1 MSQLE
6 FGQERYLRACIDP
19 AKRIRAT
26 RHGGQ
31 WSETILEGALEVSS
45 TPVPFLKGGYPI
57 IFASN
62 VFHNSHLIQ
71 KRIQNQP
78 ADRMNSL

>member
-1 MSQLE
+1 MRKALGIYRNYFIWFQKVKKWCTSQLE

-31 WSETILEGALEVSS
+31 RNETIFEG
-45 TPVPFLKGGYPI
+45 
-57 IFASN
+57 
-62 VFHNSHLIQ
+62 
-71 KRIQNQP
+71 
-78 ADRMNSL
+78 SLGV

>member
-1 MSQLE
+1 MRKALGIYRNYFIWFQKVKKWCMSQLE

-31 WSETILEGALEVSS
+31 WSKTIFEG
-45 TPVPFLKGGYPI
+45 
-57 IFASN
+57 
-62 VFHNSHLIQ
+62 
-71 KRIQNQP
+71 
-78 ADRMNSL
+78 SLGV

>member
-26 RHGGQ
+26 QHGGQ
-31 WSETILEGALEVSS
+31 RNETIFEG
-45 TPVPFLKGGYPI
+45 
-57 IFASN
+57 
-62 VFHNSHLIQ
+62 
-71 KRIQNQP
+71 
-78 ADRMNSL
+78 SLGV

>member
-31 WSETILEGALEVSS
+31 WSETIYEGALGVSS
-45 TPVPFLKGGYPI
+45 TPVLPVGLLEFFYLGQYKLVNFYSPFTFLVI
-57 IFASN
+57 
-62 VFHNSHLIQ
+62 
-71 KRIQNQP
+71 
-78 ADRMNSL
+78 SLLVS

>member
-31 WSETILEGALEVSS
+31 WSETIYEGVSS
-45 TPVPFLKGGYPI
+45 TPVPFL
-57 IFASN
+57 
-62 VFHNSHLIQ
+62 VHLHF
-71 KRIQNQP
+71 
-78 ADRMNSL
+78 